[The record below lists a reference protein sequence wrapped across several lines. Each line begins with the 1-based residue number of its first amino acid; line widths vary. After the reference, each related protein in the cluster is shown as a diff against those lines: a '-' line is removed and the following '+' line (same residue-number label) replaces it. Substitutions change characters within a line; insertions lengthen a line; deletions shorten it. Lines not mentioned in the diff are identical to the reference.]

1 MLRLLDLSLLRDVIN
16 TYWFFDVVYN
26 IVMGEVKIKKSLYDR
41 VVPIIEGSRSRIL
54 ATINQEI
61 VKTYWQIGR
70 EIVEEEQGG
79 KDRAEY
85 GKAIIQTLAEQLSN
99 TYGKGYSA
107 RNLWQMRR
115 FYELYPKV
123 NAVRAELS
131 WTHYRQLIKIEDSSK
146 RSFYEIESVNNQW
159 STRELERQVNS
170 LLFERLT
177 LSKDKFE
184 VFAIAKDGQQIFN
197 PQDLVKDPYVL
208 EFLGLPQSAKLF
220 EKDLESALIE
230 HLQQFLLELGKGFS
244 FVARQQRISMD
255 DENYYVDLVFFNYHI
270 RCFVLIDLKIGKLTH
285 QDLGQMQMYV
295 NYYTR
300 EKMNEGDR
308 EPIGIVLCAD
318 KSDAIVRYTLSE
330 DNQQIFASR
339 YKLYLP
345 SEEEL
350 RLELKSWL

>member
-1 MLRLLDLSLLRDVIN
+1 
-16 TYWFFDVVYN
+16 
-26 IVMGEVKIKKSLYDR
+26 
-41 VVPIIEGSRSRIL
+41 
-54 ATINQEI
+54 
-61 VKTYWQIGR
+61 
-70 EIVEEEQGG
+70 
-79 KDRAEY
+79 
-85 GKAIIQTLAEQLSN
+85 
-99 TYGKGYSA
+99 
-107 RNLWQMRR
+107 MRR

-123 NAVRAELS
+123 NAVRAELT
-131 WTHYRQLIKIEDSSK
+131 WTHYRQLIRIEESQR
-146 RSFYEIESVNNQW
+146 RSFYEVESINNQW
-159 STRELERQVNS
+159 STRELDRQINS

-177 LSKDKFE
+177 LSKEKAE
-184 VFAIAKDGQQIFN
+184 VLAIAKEGQQISN

-244 FVARQQRISMD
+244 FVARQQRIKMD
-255 DENYYVDLVFFNYHI
+255 DENFYIDLVFFNYHI

-318 KSDAIVRYTLSE
+318 KSDAVVRYTLSE

-350 RLELKSWL
+350 RAELIKEKEILESNLF